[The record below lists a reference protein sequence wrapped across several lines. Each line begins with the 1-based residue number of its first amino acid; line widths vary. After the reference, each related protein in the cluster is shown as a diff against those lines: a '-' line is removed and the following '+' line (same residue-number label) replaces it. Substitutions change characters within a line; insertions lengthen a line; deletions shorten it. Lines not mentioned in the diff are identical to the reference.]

1 MATGDEQP
9 TNPRFVNLL
18 SLTGMKLR
26 DFELGEILGQGGFG
40 VVYEAR
46 RGGVTYALKLP
57 LLDHSDERRRAL
69 AIAELPRIRNEAA
82 TLQSLRHPHIVE
94 LAEYFTWNP
103 LKDTIGDA
111 DGLPVLVMRHVDGV
125 SMDRWVRQQHPTLR
139 KILTAYRQVLSALEC
154 SHAHSFFH
162 RDLKPSNIL
171 VTAEGKAMVI
181 DFGIAKS
188 KALKTMTE
196 VATWIGTTDFLAPEY
211 LKAPLSFDPKK
222 VAEHFNF
229 TPAQDLY
236 ALGHTIF
243 LTLTGASAWAAW
255 KSVLSTQPSI
265 AFAAIAQRV
274 DLPVPSALNPLV
286 PSDVDAFVGKLM
298 ARELSIRFSA
308 AGAAIKVLDAILA
321 QPAPELDAPFAL
333 PSAEECDRRVED
345 YSQAFA
351 DSLDDEEVDEDADEP
366 EAVDVSLSS
375 LVAGSGLSQ
384 THVRS
389 QQQPTASSPKSPAA
403 STAKQTVPLRGFIKT
418 ETANTS
424 APPSAASRQ
433 SVAPSSASTPVPSAR
448 SASASTSA
456 KRPSNKSRPP
466 AAPAAPEVAPSRRAP
481 SAPATAG
488 FQAPSAIVAP
498 TFEDVAPVAAPP
510 AATPVEVPALSPE
523 LERLRD
529 EFRDYERPSQGRSR
543 STTMLVAGAAAVL
556 VLVIVAG
563 VLSARPSDAPSPN
576 ATSLLESATDA
587 GHDAPAEAVYRPVP
601 VEPSTV
607 PVLASPPPANGGVV
621 PSPVVAAAESK
632 PKSRGSVD
640 AKAVDDILRR
650 EYGGQRPTI
659 APDGTTSA
667 PSNPVAAAPAGW
679 GTRGVYTQPAAAP
692 AGPRRFGVGIGSELA
707 GLLLK
712 PLDSRIGVLPVVCKL
727 KRAWAPRGEVL
738 LPTGTMFFGQAS
750 SSSGRFTVAFNRL
763 KLPDGV
769 EAPLQALAY
778 DVTDKKPGL
787 SPSRR
792 IQTQAAGGPNVGEA
806 VARGAA
812 NVALGQVQGGPLA
825 DVARGAGQTVVNQQ
839 GNSGTA
845 AQEALLL
852 DAPVDVTIF
861 ITEAF

>member
-1 MATGDEQP
+1 MANDEQP

-18 SLTGMKLR
+18 ALTGTKLR

-46 RGGVTYALKLP
+46 RDGVMYALKLP
-57 LLDHSDERRRAL
+57 LVDHSDEKRRAQ
-69 AIAELPRIRNEAA
+69 AVAELPRIRNEAA
-82 TLQSLRHPHIVE
+82 TLQSLRHPNIVE
-94 LAEYFTWNP
+94 LAEYFSWNP
-103 LKDTIGDA
+103 LKGSIGDA

-125 SMDRWVRQQHPTLR
+125 SMDRWVRHQHPTLR
-139 KILTAYRQVLSALEC
+139 TILTAYRQVLSALEY

-171 VTAEGKAMVI
+171 VDAAGKAMLI

-188 KALKTMTE
+188 KALKTSTE
-196 VATWIGTTDFLAPEY
+196 VATWIGTTDFLSPEY
-211 LKAPLSFDPKK
+211 LQYPWSRAALKNLQFT
-222 VAEHFNF
+222 F

-243 LTLTGASAWAAW
+243 LTLTGATAWSAW
-255 KSVLSTQPSI
+255 KSVLSTQPSV
-265 AFAAIAQRV
+265 AFMAIAQRV
-274 DLPVPSALNPLV
+274 DLPVPSKLNPLV
-286 PSDVDAFVGKLM
+286 PDDVDAFVAKLM
-298 ARELSIRFSA
+298 ARDLAVRFA
-308 AGAAIKVLDAILA
+308 TAPDALAVLDAILSKPS
-321 QPAPELDAPFAL
+321 PALDAPFAL
-333 PSAEECDRRVED
+333 PSAEECDRRVEE
-345 YSQAFA
+345 YSKAFA
-351 DSLDDEEVDEDADEP
+351 DSLDDDEGNDDSDEP

-384 THVRS
+384 THVRP
-389 QQQPTASSPKSPAA
+389 QQQPTASSPKPPAA
-403 STAKQTVPLRGFIKT
+403 STAKQTVPLRGLSRA
-418 ETANTS
+418 EPANA
-424 APPSAASRQ
+424 APTPSPQ
-433 SVAPSSASTPVPSAR
+433 SPGPTPGPSSKP
-448 SASASTSA
+448 ASASTSA
-456 KRPSNKSRPP
+456 KRPSGKSRPVTP
-466 AAPAAPEVAPSRRAP
+466 PLPEAQPRSTSKP
-481 SAPATAG
+481 PATAG
-488 FQAPSAIVAP
+488 FQAPSAV
-498 TFEDVAPVAAPP
+498 VAPVFEDDVRPAPQSP
-510 AATPVEVPALSPE
+510 TPVEVPALSPE

-529 EFRDYERPSQGRSR
+529 EFRDYERPSSGRSR
-543 STTMLVAGAAAVL
+543 STTILVAGAAAL
-556 VLVIVAG
+556 IVAVVVVG
-563 VLSARPSDAPSPN
+563 VMSARPSAAPSLTP
-576 ATSLLESATDA
+576 TSLLEPVADA
-587 GHDAPAEAVYRPVP
+587 GPGHVELAEAVYRPAP
-601 VEPSTV
+601 VEPPTA
-607 PVLASPPPANGGVV
+607 PLLAPPPPSNAAVAGVV
-621 PSPVVAAAESK
+621 PPPTADSK
-632 PKSRGSVD
+632 PKPRSSVD

-667 PSNPVAAAPAGW
+667 PSTAPAAPVAVAPAGW

-778 DVTDKKPGL
+778 DVADKKPGL

-839 GNSGTA
+839 GGTGGA
-845 AQEALLL
+845 AQDALLL

>member
-1 MATGDEQP
+1 MANDEQP

-18 SLTGMKLR
+18 GLTGSKLR

-46 RGGVTYALKLP
+46 RAGVTYALKLP
-57 LLDHSDERRRAL
+57 LLDHSDEKRRAQ

-82 TLQSLRHPHIVE
+82 TLQSLRHPNIVE
-94 LAEYFTWNP
+94 LAEYFSWNP
-103 LKDTIGDA
+103 LKDSIGDA

-125 SMDRWVRQQHPTLR
+125 SMDRWVRHQQPTLR
-139 KILTAYRQVLSALEC
+139 TILTAYRQVLSALQY

-171 VTAEGKAMVI
+171 VTGEGKAMLI

-188 KALKTMTE
+188 KALKTSTE
-196 VATWIGTTDFLAPEY
+196 VATWIGTTDFLSPEY
-211 LKAPLSFDPKK
+211 LQYPFSRDAMRNI
-222 VAEHFNF
+222 HFRF

-243 LTLTGASAWAAW
+243 LTLTGATAWSAW
-255 KSVLSTQPSI
+255 KSVLSTQPSV
-265 AFAAIAQRV
+265 ALMAIAQRV
-274 DLPVPSALNPLV
+274 DLPVPSAFNPLV
-286 PSDVDAFVGKLM
+286 PADVDAFVAKLM
-298 ARELSIRFSA
+298 ARDLSVRFA
-308 AGAAIKVLDAILA
+308 EAGPALEVLDAILA
-321 QPAPELDAPFAL
+321 RPAPELDAPFAL
-333 PSAEECDRRVED
+333 PSAEECDRRVEE
-345 YSQAFA
+345 YSKAFA
-351 DSLDDEEVDEDADEP
+351 DSLDDDEDADDEAAP

-384 THVRS
+384 THVRP
-389 QQQPTASSPKSPAA
+389 QPAPTASSPKPPTA
-403 STAKQTVPLRGFIKT
+403 STAKQTVPLRGLSRA
-418 ETANTS
+418 ESATAA
-424 APPSAASRQ
+424 APTGSRQ
-433 SVAPSSASTPVPSAR
+433 PVVPSSAPASSAK
-448 SASASTSA
+448 SASGSTSA

-466 AAPAAPEVAPSRRAP
+466 AALAAPEPPPSRRAP
-481 SAPATAG
+481 SSPPTAG

-498 TFEDVAPVAAPP
+498 AFEDVAPAPAPP

-543 STTMLVAGAAAVL
+543 STTMLVAGAAAVIL
-556 VLVIVAG
+556 AVLVVGA
-563 VLSARPSDAPSPN
+563 LSARPTTSSQTP
-576 ATSLLESATDA
+576 TSLLEHATDA
-587 GHDAPAEAVYRPVP
+587 GEAVAADAVYRPAP
-601 VEPSTV
+601 VEPSAA
-607 PVLASPPPANGGVV
+607 PVLAPPPSPAAVV
-621 PSPVVAAAESK
+621 QVAPPTGADSK
-632 PKSRGSVD
+632 PKPRGSVD

-667 PSNPVAAAPAGW
+667 PSAAPAAPVAAAPAGW

-692 AGPRRFGVGIGSELA
+692 AGPRRFGLGIGSELS

-839 GNSGTA
+839 GSSGTA

>member
-18 SLTGMKLR
+18 GLTGMKLR

-46 RGGVTYALKLP
+46 RAGVTYALKLP
-57 LLDHSDERRRAL
+57 LLDHSDEKRRAQ

-82 TLQSLRHPHIVE
+82 TLQSLRHPNIVE
-94 LAEYFTWNP
+94 LAEYFSWNP

-125 SMDRWVRQQHPTLR
+125 SMDRWVRHQHPTLR
-139 KILTAYRQVLSALEC
+139 TILTAYRQVLSALEY

-171 VTAEGKAMVI
+171 VTGEGKAMLI

-188 KALKTMTE
+188 KALKTSTE
-196 VATWIGTTDFLAPEY
+196 VATWIGTTDFLSPEY
-211 LKAPLSFDPKK
+211 LQYPFSREALKNI
-222 VAEHFNF
+222 HFRF

-243 LTLTGASAWAAW
+243 LTLTGATAWSAW
-255 KSVLSTQPSI
+255 KSVLSTQPSV
-265 AFAAIAQRV
+265 AFMAIAQRV

-286 PSDVDAFVGKLM
+286 PADVDAFVAKLM
-298 ARELSIRFSA
+298 ARDLSVRFSA
-308 AGAAIKVLDAILA
+308 AATALDVLAAILSR
-321 QPAPELDAPFAL
+321 PAPELDAPFAL
-333 PSAEECDRRVED
+333 PSAEECDRRVEE
-345 YSQAFA
+345 YSKAFA
-351 DSLDDEEVDEDADEP
+351 DSLDEEDEGGEP
-366 EAVDVSLSS
+366 DGVDVSLSS
-375 LVAGSGLSQ
+375 LVVGSGLSQ
-384 THVRS
+384 THVRP
-389 QQQPTASSPKSPAA
+389 QQQPTASSPKPAA
-403 STAKQTVPLRGFIKT
+403 STAKQTVPLRAVVKS

-424 APPSAASRQ
+424 APPNTTSRTPQ
-433 SVAPSSASTPVPSAR
+433 QADSASPAPVPT
-448 SASASTSA
+448 STTA
-456 KRPSNKSRPP
+456 KRPSGKSRP
-466 AAPAAPEVAPSRRAP
+466 AAPAPSPQAPPSRRA
-481 SAPATAG
+481 SPATAG
-488 FQAPSAIVAP
+488 FQAPSALTAP
-498 TFEDVAPVAAPP
+498 AFEDVAPVGAPP
-510 AATPVEVPALSPE
+510 PATPVEVPALSPE

-529 EFRDYERPSQGRSR
+529 EFRDYERPSQGRGR
-543 STTMLVAGAAAVL
+543 PTMMLVAGAAAVL
-556 VLVIVAG
+556 VAILVVGA
-563 VLSARPSDAPSPN
+563 LSARPTTAPAQSP
-576 ATSLLESATDA
+576 TSLLEPAADA
-587 GHDAPAEAVYRPVP
+587 GHDTPAEAVYRPAP
-601 VEPSTV
+601 VEPKAV
-607 PVLASPPPANGGVV
+607 PVLTPPPPDSAAAAA
-621 PSPVVAAAESK
+621 PPVVAAVDSK
-632 PKSRGSVD
+632 PKPRGSVD

-659 APDGTTSA
+659 APDGTTSTPAAA
-667 PSNPVAAAPAGW
+667 PSTPVATAPAGW
-679 GTRGVYTQPAAAP
+679 GTRGVYTQPEAAP

-707 GLLLK
+707 GVLLK

-778 DVTDKKPGL
+778 DAADKKPGL

-792 IQTQAAGGPNVGEA
+792 IQTQATGGPNVGEA

-839 GNSGTA
+839 GSTGTT

>member
-1 MATGDEQP
+1 MANDEQP

-18 SLTGMKLR
+18 ALTGTTLR
-26 DFELGEILGQGGFG
+26 DFELGDILGQGGFG
-40 VVYEAR
+40 VVDEAR

-57 LLDHSDERRRAL
+57 LLDHSDERRRAQ
-69 AIAELPRIRNEAA
+69 AVAELPRTRNEAA
-82 TLQSLRHPHIVE
+82 TLQSLRHPNIVE
-94 LAEYFTWNP
+94 LAEYFTWDP
-103 LKDTIGDA
+103 LKGSIGDA
-111 DGLPVLVMRHVDGV
+111 NGLPVLVMRHVDGV
-125 SMDRWVRQQHPTLR
+125 SVDRWVRQQHPTLR

-188 KALKTMTE
+188 RALKTMTE

-211 LKAPLSFDPKK
+211 LKSPISVAPNK

-274 DLPVPSALNPLV
+274 DLPLPSALNPLV

-308 AGAAIKVLDAILA
+308 ASTAIKVLDAILSK
-321 QPAPELDAPFAL
+321 PAPELDAAFAL
-333 PSAEECDRRVED
+333 PSAEECDRRVEE
-345 YSQAFA
+345 YSQSFA
-351 DSLDDEEVDEDADEP
+351 DSLDEEEADAP

-384 THVRS
+384 THVRP
-389 QQQPTASSPKSPAA
+389 QQQPTVSSPKPPAA
-403 STAKQTVPLRGFIKT
+403 STAKQTVPLRGLSRA
-418 ETANTS
+418 ES
-424 APPSAASRQ
+424 APAAAPTASRQ
-433 SVAPSSASTPVPSAR
+433 PAPSSASVSVPSEK

-456 KRPSNKSRPP
+456 KRPSNKSRPQ
-466 AAPAAPEVAPSRRAP
+466 AAPAASETPPSRRDP
-481 SAPATAG
+481 SSPATAG
-488 FQAPSAIVAP
+488 FQAPSVISAP
-498 TFEDVAPVAAPP
+498 AFEDVAPVASPP
-510 AATPVEVPALSPE
+510 VETPAEVPALSPE

-543 STTMLVAGAAAVL
+543 STTMLVAGAAVVIVAVL
-556 VLVIVAG
+556 VVGA
-563 VLSARPSDAPSPN
+563 LSARPTTSSQTP
-576 ATSLLESATDA
+576 TSLLEHATDA
-587 GHDAPAEAVYRPVP
+587 GEAVAAEAVYRPAP
-601 VEPSTV
+601 VEPSAA
-607 PVLASPPPANGGVV
+607 PVLAPPPASPAAVAVV
-621 PSPVVAAAESK
+621 PPPAADSK
-632 PKSRGSVD
+632 PKPRGSVD

-667 PSNPVAAAPAGW
+667 PSPAPAAPVAVAPAGW

-692 AGPRRFGVGIGSELA
+692 AGPRRFGVGIGSELS

-839 GNSGTA
+839 GSAGSA